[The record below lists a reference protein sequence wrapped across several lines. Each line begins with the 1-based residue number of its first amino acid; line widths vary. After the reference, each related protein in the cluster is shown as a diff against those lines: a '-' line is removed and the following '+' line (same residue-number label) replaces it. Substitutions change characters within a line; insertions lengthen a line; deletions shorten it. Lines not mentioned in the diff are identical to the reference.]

1 VTGFGFEGFAA
12 VESVAVEIYT
22 SAYRISGTIHTPFR
36 RVAEILN
43 QLPSAHVTLE
53 EASIAE
59 HAAAGPATRAAI
71 AHVAIDEI
79 LVMVAPG
86 IAGQPRAE
94 MRIQKDSATAVL
106 SMPPLRLAGTVHVPV
121 GSRPIDGFLNVAER
135 FVPMTDVRLTS
146 AAHPDLDRD
155 VPILAVRRD
164 RAQVMVITD
173 GATATASVACAG
185 SGSDRASRS
194 APGAPGAEEAGA

>member
-1 VTGFGFEGFAA
+1 MSGFGFEGFAP

-22 SAYRISGTIHTPFR
+22 SAYRISGMIHTPFR

-43 QLPSAHVTLE
+43 QLPSVHVTIDD
-53 EASIAE
+53 ASIVE
-59 HAAAGPATRAAI
+59 HAAAETATRART
-71 AHVAIDEI
+71 AHVAVDEI

-94 MRIQKDSATAVL
+94 MRIQKQPATAVL

-121 GSRPIDGFLNVAER
+121 GSRAIDGFLNVAER
-135 FVPMTDVRLTS
+135 FVPMTDVHLTS
-146 AAHPDLDRD
+146 AAHPALDRD

-164 RAQVMVITD
+164 RAQVMVVRDAD
-173 GATATASVACAG
+173 GQPEDEDAAE
-185 SGSDRASRS
+185 
-194 APGAPGAEEAGA
+194 PEGAAES

>member
-1 VTGFGFEGFAA
+1 MTGFGFEGFAQ

-22 SAYRISGTIHTPFR
+22 SAYRIIGTIHTPFR

-43 QLPSAHVTLE
+43 QLPSAHVTIE

-59 HAAAGPATRAAI
+59 HAAAASTTRAGT
-71 AHVAIDEI
+71 AHVAVDEI

-94 MRIQKDSATAVL
+94 MRIQKEPATAVL

-121 GSRPIDGFLNVAER
+121 GSRAIDGFLNVGER
-135 FVPMTDVRLTS
+135 FVPMTDVHLTS
-146 AAHPDLDRD
+146 AAYPELDRE

-173 GATATASVACAG
+173 GAVAGPVEDPVA
-185 SGSDRASRS
+185 
-194 APGAPGAEEAGA
+194 

>member
-1 VTGFGFEGFAA
+1 MSGFGFEGFAP

-22 SAYRISGTIHTPFR
+22 SAYRITGTIHTPFR

-43 QLPSAHVTLE
+43 QLPSAHVTIE
-53 EASIAE
+53 EASIVE
-59 HAAAGPATRAAI
+59 HAATGSTASAGT
-71 AHVAIDEI
+71 AHVAVDEI

-94 MRIQKDSATAVL
+94 MRVQKEPVTAVL

-121 GSRPIDGFLNVAER
+121 GSRPIDGFLNVGER

-146 AAHPDLDRD
+146 AAHPELDCD
-155 VPILAVRRD
+155 IPILAVRRD
-164 RAQVMVITD
+164 RAQVMVVTD
-173 GATATASVACAG
+173 GAGPAAETRPADEDAAAG
-185 SGSDRASRS
+185 
-194 APGAPGAEEAGA
+194 P

>member
-1 VTGFGFEGFAA
+1 MSGFGFEGFAP
-12 VESVAVEIYT
+12 VEAVAVDIYT

-43 QLPSAHVTLE
+43 QLPSAHVMIENAT
-53 EASIAE
+53 IVE
-59 HAAAGPATRAAI
+59 HAATAATASAGM
-71 AHVAIDEI
+71 AHVAVDEI

-94 MRIQKDSATAVL
+94 MRIQKEPATAVL

-121 GSRPIDGFLNVAER
+121 GSRAIDGFLNVAER
-135 FVPMTDVRLTS
+135 FVPMTDAHLTS
-146 AAHPDLDRD
+146 AAYPRLDRE

-173 GATATASVACAG
+173 GAV
-185 SGSDRASRS
+185 
-194 APGAPGAEEAGA
+194 

>member
-1 VTGFGFEGFAA
+1 MSGFGFEAFAP

-22 SAYRISGTIHTPFR
+22 SAYRITGTIHTPFR

-43 QLPSAHVTLE
+43 QLPSAHVTIE

-59 HAAAGPATRAAI
+59 HAATASTTTAGT
-71 AHVAIDEI
+71 AHVAVDEI

-94 MRIQKDSATAVL
+94 MRIQKAPATAVL
-106 SMPPLRLAGTVHVPV
+106 LMPPLRLAGTVHVPV
-121 GSRPIDGFLNVAER
+121 GSRAIDGFINVGER
-135 FVPMTDVRLTS
+135 FVPMTDVHLTS
-146 AAHPDLDRD
+146 AAYPELDRE

-173 GATATASVACAG
+173 GSTAPEPEEPG
-185 SGSDRASRS
+185 RIDSD
-194 APGAPGAEEAGA
+194 GG